1 MRRCVVDASSAL
13 AWRFPDEEGAVPPP
27 EFGVVVPAVW
37 ALEVANG
44 LMAAE
49 RRGRITG
56 ATVAALIPAL
66 EDGLAVEVDA
76 EADIFRSVL
85 PLAREYGLSVCDA
98 TYLEL
103 ALRRFLPLLTLDR
116 RLQQAAAAA
125 GVDVLPTWRQ

>member
-1 MRRCVVDASSAL
+1 M
-13 AWRFPDEEGAVPPP
+13 
-27 EFGVVVPAVW
+27 
-37 ALEVANG
+37 
-44 LMAAE
+44 
-49 RRGRITG
+49 
-56 ATVAALIPAL
+56 AALILAL
-66 EDGLAVEVDA
+66 EDGLVVEVDA